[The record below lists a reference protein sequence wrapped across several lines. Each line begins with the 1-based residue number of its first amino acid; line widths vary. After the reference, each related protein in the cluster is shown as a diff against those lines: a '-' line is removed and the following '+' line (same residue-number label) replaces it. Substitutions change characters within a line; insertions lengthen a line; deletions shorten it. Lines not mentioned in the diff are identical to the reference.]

1 MKIKKWSYPDDL
13 TYPIFVYVQG
23 SAWMKQNVYRD
34 LPQMAK
40 IAALGYVVVVV
51 EYRGSDVASF
61 PKPILDA
68 QNGRTLHEAARA
80 RKYQGDPKRVILAGN
95 SSGGHTA
102 VYASFFPE
110 GEDNLYPDVNRQ
122 SKWRGRLLRLCLR
135 HA

>member
-51 EYRGSDVASF
+51 EYRGSDVLPPRSRF
-61 PKPILDA
+61 LMPKTA
-68 QNGRTLHEAARA
+68 VRFMKLHGPE
-80 RKYQGDPKRVILAGN
+80 YQGDPKRVILAGN
-95 SSGGHTA
+95 SSGDHTA

>member
-51 EYRGSDVASF
+51 EYPGQRRGF
-61 PKPILDA
+61 LP
-68 QNGRTLHEAARA
+68 EA
-80 RKYQGDPKRVILAGN
+80 D
-95 SSGGHTA
+95 S
-102 VYASFFPE
+102 
-110 GEDNLYPDVNRQ
+110 
-122 SKWRGRLLRLCLR
+122 
-135 HA
+135 

>member
-34 LPQMAK
+34 LPRWQKSPLLAMLLWLLNTG
-40 IAALGYVVVVV
+40 AATWLPP
-51 EYRGSDVASF
+51 RSRF
-61 PKPILDA
+61 LMPKTA
-68 QNGRTLHEAARA
+68 VRFMKLHGPE
-80 RKYQGDPKRVILAGN
+80 YQGDPKRVILAGN
-95 SSGGHTA
+95 SSGDHTA

>member
-80 RKYQGDPKRVILAGN
+80 RIPGRPKAGYFSGQ